1 MEESLYETEEANM
14 AFCTRLN
21 SVRYARI
28 FFERRWLCIFILG
41 TGAILGL
48 AAWAGASPTPAEV
61 QVPVIK
67 GDVGTCTADFA
78 IRDSENKPIY
88 DAKIRVSIR
97 YGFMGQRKIELEI
110 GTNSDGKARFEGL
123 PDPRKKPKGAF
134 EYQIR
139 SGELTKT
146 IVQDPLVQCTAKF
159 DVVMQAK

>member
-1 MEESLYETEEANM
+1 M
-14 AFCTRLN
+14 AYCIKLNPVRFPGVFFARRRLG
-21 SVRYARI
+21 I
-28 FFERRWLCIFILG
+28 FLLC

-48 AAWAGASPTPAEV
+48 AAWADASPAPAEV

-67 GDVGTCTADFA
+67 GDVGTCTADFT
-78 IRDSENKPIY
+78 IKDNGNKPIY

-97 YGFMGQRKIELEI
+97 YGFMSQKKTDLEI

-123 PDPRKKPKGAF
+123 PDLRKKPKGPF

-146 IVQDPLVQCTAKF
+146 VVQDPLVQCDAKF
-159 DVVMQAK
+159 EVVMQAK

>member
-1 MEESLYETEEANM
+1 M
-14 AFCTRLN
+14 AFCTKLNPVRLAG
-21 SVRYARI
+21 V
-28 FFERRWLCIFILG
+28 FFERQRLGIFLLC

-48 AAWAGASPTPAEV
+48 AAWASASPTPAEV

-67 GDVGTCTADFA
+67 GDVGTCTADFT
-78 IRDSENKPIY
+78 IKNDDNKPVY

-97 YGFMGQRKIELEI
+97 YGFMGQRKTALEI

-123 PDPRKKPKGAF
+123 PDTRKKPKGPF

-146 IVQDPLVQCTAKF
+146 VVQDPLVQCDAKF

>member
-1 MEESLYETEEANM
+1 M
-14 AFCTRLN
+14 AFSLKQRLG
-21 SVRYARI
+21 V
-28 FFERRWLCIFILG
+28 FLLC

-48 AAWAGASPTPAEV
+48 AAWASASPTPAEA

-67 GDVGTCTADFA
+67 GDVGTCTADFM
-78 IRDSENKPIY
+78 IKDSANKPIY

-97 YGFMGQRKIELEI
+97 YGFMAQKKTDLEI

-123 PDPRKKPKGAF
+123 PDLRKKPKGPF

-139 SGELTKT
+139 SGDLTKT
-146 IVQDPLVQCTAKF
+146 VVQDPLVQCDAKF